1 MCNFFIK
8 KKKEMVYCFLLWSL
22 YQPVMV
28 VFICYL
34 MVCSLGHGKLTSEY
48 LGPLQEGEGKRPMA
62 E

>member
-1 MCNFFIK
+1 
-8 KKKEMVYCFLLWSL
+8 MVYCFLLWSL